1 MQNDEIE
8 LLVEIFHICDNDQ
21 KKEQE
26 IKKSNS
32 KKETHSI
39 MLSHKNFLDRSDD
52 MKWPTTKYS

>member
-52 MKWPTTKYS
+52 MK

>member
-8 LLVEIFHICDNDQ
+8 LQV
-21 KKEQE
+21 EQE

-52 MKWPTTKYS
+52 MKWRTTKYS

>member
-8 LLVEIFHICDNDQ
+8 FHICDNDQ

-26 IKKSNS
+26 IKASNS

-39 MLSHKNFLDRSDD
+39 MLSHRIF
-52 MKWPTTKYS
+52 